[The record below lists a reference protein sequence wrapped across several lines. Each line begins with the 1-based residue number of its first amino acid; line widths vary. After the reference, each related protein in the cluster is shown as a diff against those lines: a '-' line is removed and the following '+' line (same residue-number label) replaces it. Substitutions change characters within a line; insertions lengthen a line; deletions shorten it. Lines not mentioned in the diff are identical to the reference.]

1 MNKILLLIYL
11 ADLSGKMEPLLLGS
25 LCVLLA
31 GIMLWFG
38 GIQFDDDTSTR
49 MVKTARCIIKI
60 SIAVVI
66 FAFLYPSKNT
76 LYIAASAKA
85 GQIGIEKLQGS
96 DTLEKAIK
104 LLNKKLDEA
113 LAEEQK

>member
-1 MNKILLLIYL
+1 MNKILLLLYL
-11 ADLSGKMEPLLLGS
+11 ADLSDKMYPLLLGS
-25 LCVLLA
+25 FCVLLA
-31 GIMLWFG
+31 GIMLWLG

-49 MVKTARCIIKI
+49 MVKAARRIIKI

-96 DTLEKAIK
+96 DTFDKALK
-104 LLNKKLDEA
+104 LLDKKLDEA
-113 LAEEQK
+113 LTEEKK

>member
-1 MNKILLLIYL
+1 MNKILLLLYL

-38 GIQFDDDTSTR
+38 GVQFNDDTSAR

-76 LYIAASAKA
+76 LYIAASAKV
-85 GQIGIEKLQGS
+85 GQIGIEKLQGN
-96 DTLEKAIK
+96 DTFDKALK
-104 LLNKKLDEA
+104 LLDKKLDEA
-113 LAEEQK
+113 LAEEKK

>member
-1 MNKILLLIYL
+1 MNEILLLIYL
-11 ADLSGKMEPLLLGS
+11 ADLSDKMYPLLLGS
-25 LCVLLA
+25 FCILLA

-38 GIQFDDDTSTR
+38 GIQFDDDTSAR

-60 SIAVVI
+60 SIVVTV
-66 FAFLYPSKNT
+66 FAFLYPPKNT
-76 LYIAASAKA
+76 LYIAASAKT

-96 DTLEKAIK
+96 NTLEKAIK

-113 LAEEQK
+113 LAEEKK

>member
-1 MNKILLLIYL
+1 MLTDIGGEDKIKKMLGRGIKLLI
-11 ADLSGKMEPLLLGS
+11 P
-25 LCVLLA
+25 
-31 GIMLWFG
+31 
-38 GIQFDDDTSTR
+38 
-49 MVKTARCIIKI
+49 
-60 SIAVVI
+60 IAV

-113 LAEEQK
+113 LAEEKK